1 MLHAGETPT
10 SSGSTASKVLRQSRR
25 SETQTQSG
33 SERSDV
39 DKVSKLLLSKLFVK
53 QTILLEVTSNPNEW
67 DIRKAI
73 VTSVEKGGEPQS
85 SKLCVIQ
92 TILCIEIWKIFLTQ
106 IYPVNLDSWLFI
118 ADVCRTLMIVC
129 TSFPHV
135 SYNYLFK
142 YRMYWNLKA

>member
-53 QTILLEVTSNPNEW
+53 QTILLEVTSNPNE
-67 DIRKAI
+67 
-73 VTSVEKGGEPQS
+73 
-85 SKLCVIQ
+85 
-92 TILCIEIWKIFLTQ
+92 
-106 IYPVNLDSWLFI
+106 
-118 ADVCRTLMIVC
+118 
-129 TSFPHV
+129 
-135 SYNYLFK
+135 
-142 YRMYWNLKA
+142 